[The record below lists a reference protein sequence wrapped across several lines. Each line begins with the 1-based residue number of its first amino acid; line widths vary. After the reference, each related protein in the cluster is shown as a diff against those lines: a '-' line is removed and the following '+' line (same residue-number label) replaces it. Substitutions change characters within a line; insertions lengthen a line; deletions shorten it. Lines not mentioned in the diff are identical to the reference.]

1 MPLAARDSLTGAY
14 ILLFLV
20 SYLLGSTSAQVQLCG
35 HDVYDV
41 ESLKKYWR
49 KSRCVTF
56 LLSLLLLLLFFFSP
70 PHRQPTWFANIKDPT
85 QCASGSGDS
94 TCTVKFSVCGPLPPD
109 VCGDGNSTGF
119 CQIINSP
126 IPIEHDTGKQ
136 SLIVSEASKCFLVIF
151 TDSDKKYENGHRPNP
166 LISSG

>member
-1 MPLAARDSLTGAY
+1 MVLLLRLPMVLTGRRTVKMFPTRDSITGVYIIWY

-20 SYLLGSTSAQVQLCG
+20 SSLLGSTSAQVETCRN
-35 HDVYDV
+35 DKYDV
-41 ESLKKYWR
+41 ESLK
-49 KSRCVTF
+49 RCLYTAHTKCV
-56 LLSLLLLLLFFFSP
+56 LLVYYHNAPPPSP
-70 PHRQPTWFANIKDPT
+70 PHRQPTWFANIKDPS

-119 CQIINSP
+119 CQIINSV

-136 SLIVSEASKCFLVIF
+136 SLIVSEASK
-151 TDSDKKYENGHRPNP
+151 
-166 LISSG
+166 